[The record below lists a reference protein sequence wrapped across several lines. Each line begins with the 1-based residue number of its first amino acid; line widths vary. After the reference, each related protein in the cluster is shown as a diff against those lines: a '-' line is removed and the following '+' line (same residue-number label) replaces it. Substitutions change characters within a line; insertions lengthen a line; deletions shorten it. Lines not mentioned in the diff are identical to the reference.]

1 MAAGGTIIAMGGGG
15 FSMRDVITPLDRFVL
30 ELTGKTRPKV
40 CFVPTASGDPFGS
53 LQRFHQIFG
62 GLDCGLSYVDVFR
75 QAVDD
80 LESFL
85 ADQDVVYVGGGNTR
99 NMLLLWEAW
108 GVDRALR
115 FAYERGTLLAGVS
128 AGALCWF
135 REGVTDSFPGRLV
148 PLRCLGLLDGSFSPH
163 YDVEPGRRPAFQQLI
178 ARGELAN
185 GYAADDG
192 AALLFEGGVLREAVT
207 EEPGTFAY
215 RVSRAGDAVHEEA
228 LPTRLLPA

>member
-1 MAAGGTIIAMGGGG
+1 MGGGG
-15 FSMRDVITPLDRFVL
+15 FAMRDVLTPLDRFVL
-30 ELTGKTRPKV
+30 ELTGKPRPNV

-53 LQRFHQIFG
+53 LQRFHQIFA
-62 GLDCGLSYVDVFR
+62 GLEFGLSYVDVFR

-85 ADQDVVYVGGGNTR
+85 ANQDVVYVGGGNTR

-115 FAYERGTLLAGVS
+115 FAYERGTILAGVS

-135 REGVTDSFPGRLV
+135 REGITDSYPGRLV
-148 PLRCLGLLDGSFSPH
+148 PLQCLGLLDGSFSPH

-192 AALLFEGGVLREAVT
+192 AALRFEGGVLREAIT
-207 EEPGTFAY
+207 EEPGKLAY
-215 RVSRAGDAVHEEA
+215 RVSRAGDAAREEP